1 MSKTIQ
7 PVNMQSDNL
16 FWYPALHSKYDQDK
30 PLPKDLVFNSYIK
43 YYLARCQSMFK
54 YDGLPDTIP
63 AKWLEHYLFVNGQC
77 VFIKN
82 GEDLIV
88 TTGGMGGDPDIYYI
102 PTKYIVSNPYVN
114 EEARKTYI
122 IGEDCVLIRNDT
134 YSQGLIPLLTRY
146 CSQLT
151 ENDLTMQTADI
162 LSRAMLTIT
171 ATDTQTKESV
181 EKWLLD
187 LRKGKLS
194 AIGELP
200 SMVGNQDRTV
210 NITPF
215 QAVAGTITDLIEYHQ
230 YLKASLYNELGLNA
244 NYNMKRESINSNE
257 SQLNDD
263 MLHPLID
270 DMLARRRE
278 ALEEVNK
285 MFGTNITVEFNGAW
299 LTNEKEEE
307 LALEQMETVTDSME
321 ETAPDQTE
329 EVVSDEENNENN
341 DSDTSDNT
349 IEDTVETGP
358 ETEEDVDETVEETDT
373 AEVIQAIENAAEVI
387 ADAIEG
393 DTPEEDNKE
402 GEE

>member
-1 MSKTIQ
+1 MTKTIQ
-7 PVNMQSDNL
+7 PVNMQGDTL
-16 FWYPALHSKYDQDK
+16 FWYPALNCKYDYDK
-30 PLPKDLVFNSYIK
+30 PLPKHEVFNSYIQ

-88 TTGGMGGDPDIYYI
+88 TTGGQGGDPDIYYI
-102 PTKYIVSNPYVN
+102 PNKYIVSNPYVL
-114 EEARKTYI
+114 EEARKTYT

-200 SMVGNQDRTV
+200 SMVGNQDRSV

-215 QAVAGTITDLIEYHQ
+215 QAVASTITDLIEYHQ

-270 DMLARRRE
+270 DMLARRKE

-307 LALEQMETVTDSME
+307 LTLEQMETVTDSME

-329 EVVSDEENNENN
+329 EFIEE
-341 DSDTSDNT
+341 DDTP
-349 IEDTVETGP
+349 EDTAEFEEDADT
-358 ETEEDVDETVEETDT
+358 TEEVTPEEETAPEETDT

-393 DTPEEDNKE
+393 ETPEEDNKE
-402 GEE
+402 GDE

>member
-1 MSKTIQ
+1 MS
-7 PVNMQSDNL
+7 L
-16 FWYPALHSKYDQDK
+16 FWYPDRHTQYDFDRPIDKSAALDSY
-30 PLPKDLVFNSYIK
+30 VFQ
-43 YYLARCQSMFK
+43 YLNRLQSMFK
-54 YDGLPDTIP
+54 YTGLPDTIP

-77 VFIKN
+77 VFIKD

-88 TTGGMGGDPDIYYI
+88 TTGGMGGLPDRYYI
-102 PTKYIVSNPYVN
+102 PTQYIVSNPYVK
-114 EEARKTYI
+114 EETRKTYT
-122 IGEDCVLIRNDT
+122 IGQDCVLIRNDT

-200 SMVGNQDRTV
+200 SMVGNQDRSV

-215 QAVAGTITDLIEYHQ
+215 QAVASTITDLIEYHQ

-307 LALEQMETVTDSME
+307 LTLDQMETATDSME

-329 EVVSDEENNENN
+329 EQTEEFIEE
-341 DSDTSDNT
+341 DDTP
-349 IEDTVETGP
+349 EDTVEF
-358 ETEEDVDETVEETDT
+358 EEDADTSEEVTPEEETAPEETDT
-373 AEVIQAIENAAEVI
+373 AEVVKAIENAAEVI

-402 GEE
+402 GDE

>member
-1 MSKTIQ
+1 MSKTIT
-7 PVNMQSDNL
+7 PANLQSDNF
-16 FWYPALHSKYDQDK
+16 FWYPALHCKYDQDK

-63 AKWLEHYLFVNGQC
+63 AKWLEHYLFTNGQC

-102 PTKYIVSNPYVN
+102 PTKYIVSNPYVK
-114 EEARKTYI
+114 EEARKTYT
-122 IGEDCVLIRNDT
+122 IGQDCVLIRNDT

-171 ATDTQTKESV
+171 ATDTQSKESV
-181 EKWLLD
+181 EKWLCD

-200 SMVGNQDRTV
+200 SMVGNQDRSV

-215 QAVAGTITDLIEYHQ
+215 REVSNTITNLIEYHQ

-270 DMLARRRE
+270 DMLTRRRE

-285 MFGTNITVEFNGAW
+285 MFGTNITVDFNSAW

-307 LALEQMETVTDSME
+307 LTLDQMETATESME

-329 EVVSDEENNENN
+329 EVTLDEENNKDDNAN
-341 DSDTSDNT
+341 TSDTAIQDA
-349 IEDTVETGP
+349 VETGP
-358 ETEEDVDETVEETDT
+358 ETEEEVEEAPKETDT
-373 AEVIQAIENAAEVI
+373 AKVVDAIEVAAEVI
-387 ADAIEG
+387 ADAIE
-393 DTPEEDNKE
+393 ENREN
-402 GEE
+402 

>member
-1 MSKTIQ
+1 MSKTITPANIQ
-7 PVNMQSDNL
+7 GDTL
-16 FWYPALHSKYDQDK
+16 FWYPALQCKYDQDK

-54 YDGLPDTIP
+54 YDGLPDTIQ
-63 AKWLEHYLFVNGQC
+63 AKWLEHYLLANGQC

-102 PTKYIVSNPYVN
+102 PTKYIVSNPYVK
-114 EEARKTYI
+114 EEARKTYT
-122 IGEDCVLIRNDT
+122 IGQDCVLIRNDT

-171 ATDTQTKESV
+171 ATDTQSKESV
-181 EKWLLD
+181 EKWLCD

-200 SMVGNQDRTV
+200 SMVGNQDRSV

-215 QAVAGTITDLIEYHQ
+215 REVSNTITNLIEYHQ

-285 MFGTNITVEFNGAW
+285 MFGTNITVDFNSAW

-307 LALEQMETVTDSME
+307 LTLDQMETATESME

-329 EVVSDEENNENN
+329 EVTPDEENNKDDNAN
-341 DSDTSDNT
+341 TSDTAIQDA
-349 IEDTVETGP
+349 VETGP
-358 ETEEDVDETVEETDT
+358 ETEEEVEEAPEETDT
-373 AEVIQAIENAAEVI
+373 AKVVDAIEDAAEVI

-393 DTPEEDNKE
+393 DTPAEDNKE

>member
-1 MSKTIQ
+1 MTKTIT
-7 PVNMQSDNL
+7 PANMQSDNF
-16 FWYPALHSKYDQDK
+16 FWYPALHCKYDQDK
-30 PLPKDLVFNSYIK
+30 PLPKDQVFKSYIQ

-63 AKWLEHYLFVNGQC
+63 AKWLEHYLFTNGQC

-82 GEDLIV
+82 GDDLIV

-102 PTKYIVSNPYVN
+102 PTKYIVSNPYV
-114 EEARKTYI
+114 EEGARKTYT

-200 SMVGNQDRTV
+200 SMVGNQDRSV

-215 QAVAGTITDLIEYHQ
+215 QAVASTITDLIEYHQ

-285 MFGTNITVEFNGAW
+285 MFGTNISVDFNGAW

-307 LALEQMETVTDSME
+307 LTLEQMETVTDSME
-321 ETAPDQTE
+321 ETASDQTE
-329 EVVSDEENNENN
+329 EFIEE
-341 DSDTSDNT
+341 DNT
-349 IEDTVETGP
+349 PEETVEFEEDADT
-358 ETEEDVDETVEETDT
+358 TEEVTPEEETAPEETDT
-373 AEVIQAIENAAEVI
+373 AEIIQALENAAEVI

-402 GEE
+402 GDE

>member
-1 MSKTIQ
+1 MSKTITPASIQ
-7 PVNMQSDNL
+7 GDTL
-16 FWYPALHSKYDQDK
+16 FWYPALQCKYDQDK

-63 AKWLEHYLFVNGQC
+63 AKWLEHYLLANGQC

-88 TTGGMGGDPDIYYI
+88 TTGGMGGEPDIYYI
-102 PTKYIVSNPYVN
+102 PTKYIVSNPYVK
-114 EEARKTYI
+114 EEARKTYT

-171 ATDTQTKESV
+171 ATDTQSKESV
-181 EKWLLD
+181 EKWLCD

-200 SMVGNQDRTV
+200 SMVGNQDRSV

-215 QAVAGTITDLIEYHQ
+215 REVSNTITNLIEYHQ

-285 MFGTNITVEFNGAW
+285 MFGTNISVEFNSAW

-307 LALEQMETVTDSME
+307 LTLEQMETATDSME

-329 EVVSDEENNENN
+329 EVIEE
-341 DSDTSDNT
+341 DDTPEET
-349 IEDTVETGP
+349 AEVEEDADT
-358 ETEEDVDETVEETDT
+358 TEEVTPEEETAPEETDT
-373 AEVIQAIENAAEVI
+373 TEVIKAIEDAAEVI
-387 ADAIEG
+387 ADAIEENQG
-393 DTPEEDNKE
+393 ED
-402 GEE
+402 

>member
-1 MSKTIQ
+1 MGNTIQ
-7 PVNMQSDNL
+7 PSNVQGNNL
-16 FWYPALHSKYDQDK
+16 FWYPALHCKYDQDK
-30 PLPKDLVFNSYIK
+30 PLPKDLVFNSYIQ

-63 AKWLEHYLFVNGQC
+63 AKWLEHYLFTAGQC
-77 VFIKN
+77 VFIKD

-88 TTGGMGGDPDIYYI
+88 TTGGMGGLPDRYYI
-102 PTKYIVSNPYVN
+102 PTEYIVSNPYLHNDV
-114 EEARKTYI
+114 ARKTYT
-122 IGEDCVLIRNDT
+122 IGQDCVLIRNDT

-171 ATDTQTKESV
+171 ATDSQTKESV

-215 QAVAGTITDLIEYHQ
+215 QAVASTITDLIEYHQ

-270 DMLARRRE
+270 DMLARRKE

-285 MFGTNITVEFNGAW
+285 MFGTNISVDFNGAW

-307 LALEQMETVTDSME
+307 LTLEQMETATESME
-321 ETAPDQTE
+321 EVTP
-329 EVVSDEENNENN
+329 DEENNENDN
-341 DSDTSDNT
+341 GNTSDTD
-349 IEDTVETGP
+349 IEDAVETGP
-358 ETEEDVDETVEETDT
+358 ETEEEVEETVEETPEETDT

-387 ADAIEG
+387 ADALEG
-393 DTPEEDNKE
+393 ETPEEDKE
-402 GEE
+402 GDE

>member
-1 MSKTIQ
+1 MENS
-7 PVNMQSDNL
+7 L
-16 FWYPALHSKYDQDK
+16 FWYPALQCQYDFDK
-30 PLPKDLVFNSYIK
+30 PLPKGLIFDSYIR

-54 YDGLPDTIP
+54 YNGLPDTIP
-63 AKWLEHYLFVNGQC
+63 QKWLEHYLMTNGSC

-82 GEDLIV
+82 GDDLIV
-88 TTGGMGGDPDIYYI
+88 TTGGMGGLPDVYYI
-102 PTKYIVSNPYVN
+102 PTEYIVANPYV
-114 EEARKTYI
+114 EQSARKTYK

-200 SMVGNQDRTV
+200 AMVGNQDRTV

-215 QAVAGTITDLIEYHQ
+215 REVSNTITNLIEYHQ

-278 ALEEVNK
+278 ALEEVNA
-285 MFGTNITVEFNGAW
+285 MFETNITVEFNSAW
-299 LTNEKEEE
+299 FVNEVEED
-307 LALEQMETVTDSME
+307 LALDQKAAETDAVEEVSEVEGIDGKLTEVSEEFIEEDDTPEETVEFEEDAETPE
-321 ETAPDQTE
+321 ETAP
-329 EVVSDEENNENN
+329 EEN
-341 DSDTSDNT
+341 T
-349 IEDTVETGP
+349 IVK
-358 ETEEDVDETVEETDT
+358 
-373 AEVIQAIENAAEVI
+373 AIETAAETI

-393 DTPEEDNKE
+393 DTSEDEETKDGDE
-402 GEE
+402 

>member
-1 MSKTIQ
+1 MENS
-7 PVNMQSDNL
+7 L
-16 FWYPALHSKYDQDK
+16 FWYPALNCQYDFDK
-30 PLPKDLVFNSYIK
+30 PLPKRLVFDSYIK
-43 YYLARCQSMFK
+43 YYLARCQSMFT
-54 YDGLPDTIP
+54 YTGLPETIP
-63 AKWLEHYLFVNGQC
+63 AKWLETYLMANGQC
-77 VFIKN
+77 VFIKD

-88 TTGGMGGDPDIYYI
+88 TTGGMGGLPDRYYI
-102 PTKYIVSNPYVN
+102 PTQYIVSNPYVK
-114 EEARKTYI
+114 EETRKTYT

-134 YSQGLIPLLTRY
+134 YSQGLMPLLTRY

-200 SMVGNQDRTV
+200 AMVGNQDRSV

-215 QAVAGTITDLIEYHQ
+215 QAVASTITDLIEYHQ

-278 ALEEVNK
+278 ALEEVNA
-285 MFGTNITVEFNGAW
+285 MFGTDITVEFNSAW
-299 LTNEKEEE
+299 LTNEIEEE
-307 LALEQMETVTDSME
+307 LTLEQMESVTE
-321 ETAPDQTE
+321 Q
-329 EVVSDEENNENN
+329 
-341 DSDTSDNT
+341 
-349 IEDTVETGP
+349 
-358 ETEEDVDETVEETDT
+358 VD
-373 AEVIQAIENAAEVI
+373 NAAEVTEVTEEESVADSISEVDETAEEETAEEEEETPEEDVIVTAIEDAAETI

-393 DTPEEDNKE
+393 DTPEDEEKD
-402 GEE
+402 GEY

>member
-1 MSKTIQ
+1 MS
-7 PVNMQSDNL
+7 L
-16 FWYPALHSKYDQDK
+16 FWYPALNCQYDFDK
-30 PLPKDLVFNSYIK
+30 PLPKGLIFDSYIR

-54 YDGLPDTIP
+54 YDGLPETIP
-63 AKWLEHYLFVNGQC
+63 QNWLEHYLMANGSC
-77 VFIKN
+77 VFIKD

-88 TTGGMGGDPDIYYI
+88 TTGGMGGLPDRYYI
-102 PTKYIVSNPYVN
+102 PTQYIVSNPYVK
-114 EEARKTYI
+114 EDTRKTYT
-122 IGEDCVLIRNDT
+122 IGQDCVLIRNDT

-200 SMVGNQDRTV
+200 AMVGNQDRSV

-215 QAVAGTITDLIEYHQ
+215 QAVASTITDLIEYHQ

-278 ALEEVNK
+278 ALEEVNA
-285 MFGTNITVEFNGAW
+285 MFGTDITVEFNSAW
-299 LTNEKEEE
+299 LTNEIEED
-307 LALEQMETVTDSME
+307 LTLEQMESVTEQVDNAAEVTDVSEEESVAESISEVDETAEE
-321 ETAPDQTE
+321 ETAPEVTE
-329 EVVSDEENNENN
+329 EVTEEEE
-341 DSDTSDNT
+341 TPEEEVIVT
-349 IEDTVETGP
+349 AIED
-358 ETEEDVDETVEETDT
+358 
-373 AEVIQAIENAAEVI
+373 AAETI

-393 DTPEEDNKE
+393 DTPEDEEKDGED
-402 GEE
+402 

>member
-1 MSKTIQ
+1 
-7 PVNMQSDNL
+7 
-16 FWYPALHSKYDQDK
+16 
-30 PLPKDLVFNSYIK
+30 
-43 YYLARCQSMFK
+43 
-54 YDGLPDTIP
+54 
-63 AKWLEHYLFVNGQC
+63 
-77 VFIKN
+77 
-82 GEDLIV
+82 
-88 TTGGMGGDPDIYYI
+88 
-102 PTKYIVSNPYVN
+102 
-114 EEARKTYI
+114 
-122 IGEDCVLIRNDT
+122 
-134 YSQGLIPLLTRY
+134 
-146 CSQLT
+146 
-151 ENDLTMQTADI
+151 MQTADI

-215 QAVAGTITDLIEYHQ
+215 QAVASTITDLIEYHQ

-307 LALEQMETVTDSME
+307 LTLEQMD
-321 ETAPDQTE
+321 TATEQMTE
-329 EVVSDEENNENN
+329 EVTPDEENNEDN
-341 DSDTSDNT
+341 DIDTSDTS
-349 IEDTVETGP
+349 IQDTNEIGP
-358 ETEEDVDETVEETDT
+358 DTEEEVEETVEETDT
-373 AEVIQAIENAAEVI
+373 TEVIQAIENAAEVI

-393 DTPEEDNKE
+393 ETPEDDNKE

>member
-1 MSKTIQ
+1 MGKTITPANIQ
-7 PVNMQSDNL
+7 GDTL
-16 FWYPALHSKYDQDK
+16 FWYPALQCKYDQDK
-30 PLPKDLVFNSYIK
+30 PLPKDLVFNSYIQ

-54 YDGLPDTIP
+54 YDGLPETIP

-88 TTGGMGGDPDIYYI
+88 TTGGQGGDPDIYYI
-102 PTKYIVSNPYVN
+102 PTKYIVSNPYVK
-114 EEARKTYI
+114 EEARKTHTL
-122 IGEDCVLIRNDT
+122 GVDAVLIRNDT

-146 CSQLT
+146 CSQLA

-215 QAVAGTITDLIEYHQ
+215 QAVASTITDLIEYHQ

-307 LALEQMETVTDSME
+307 LTLEQMETVTDSMD
-321 ETAPDQTE
+321 ETAPDQTDVQSEDVVEYNTEE
-329 EVVSDEENNENN
+329 EVVGDDEIAEVEE
-341 DSDTSDNT
+341 TSPD
-349 IEDTVETGP
+349 VETAP
-358 ETEEDVDETVEETDT
+358 EETDT

-387 ADAIEG
+387 ADSIEG

-402 GEE
+402 GDD

>member
-7 PVNMQSDNL
+7 PTNIQGDNF

-63 AKWLEHYLFVNGQC
+63 AKWLEHYLFTNGQC
-77 VFIKN
+77 VFIKD

-88 TTGGMGGDPDIYYI
+88 TTGGMGGLPDRYYI
-102 PTKYIVSNPYVN
+102 PTQYIVANPYVK
-114 EEARKTYI
+114 EETRKTYT

-146 CSQLT
+146 CSQLV

-181 EKWLLD
+181 EKWLSD

-200 SMVGNQDRTV
+200 SMVGNQDRSV

-215 QAVAGTITDLIEYHQ
+215 REVATTLTDLIEYHQ

-263 MLHPLID
+263 MLHPFID

-285 MFGTNITVEFNGAW
+285 MFGTNISVEFNGAW

-307 LALEQMETVTDSME
+307 LTLEQMETATDSME
-321 ETAPDQTE
+321 ENVPDQTE
-329 EVVSDEENNENN
+329 EV
-341 DSDTSDNT
+341 
-349 IEDTVETGP
+349 I
-358 ETEEDVDETVEETDT
+358 EEDDAPEETAEVEEVTEKVSPEEETAPEETDT

-393 DTPEEDNKE
+393 ETPEDDNKE

>member
-1 MSKTIQ
+1 MSKTIT
-7 PVNMQSDNL
+7 PANLQSDNL
-16 FWYPALHSKYDQDK
+16 FWYPALHCKYDQDK
-30 PLPKDLVFNSYIK
+30 PLPKDLVFNSYIQ

-63 AKWLEHYLFVNGQC
+63 AKWLEHYLLANGQC

-102 PTKYIVSNPYVN
+102 PTKYIVSNPYVK
-114 EEARKTYI
+114 EEARKTYT

-171 ATDTQTKESV
+171 ATDTQSKESV
-181 EKWLLD
+181 EKWLSD

-215 QAVAGTITDLIEYHQ
+215 QAVASTITDLIEYHQ

-285 MFGTNITVEFNGAW
+285 MFGTNITVDFNGAW
-299 LTNEKEEE
+299 LTNEIEED
-307 LALEQMETVTDSME
+307 LALEQKESMTDSME

-329 EVVSDEENNENN
+329 EFIEE
-341 DSDTSDNT
+341 DDTPEET
-349 IEDTVETGP
+349 AEFEEETDT
-358 ETEEDVDETVEETDT
+358 TEEVAPEEESAPEETDT
-373 AEVIQAIENAAEVI
+373 AEVVKAIEDAAEVI
-387 ADAIEG
+387 ADAIDG
-393 DTPEEDNKE
+393 DTPAEDDKE

>member
-7 PVNMQSDNL
+7 PVNMQGDNL

-54 YDGLPDTIP
+54 YNGLPDTIP
-63 AKWLEHYLFVNGQC
+63 AKWLEHYLLANGQC

-114 EEARKTYI
+114 EEARKTYTL
-122 IGEDCVLIRNDT
+122 GVDAVLIRNDT

-215 QAVAGTITDLIEYHQ
+215 QAVASTITDLIEYHQ

-285 MFGTNITVEFNGAW
+285 MFGTNITVDFNGAW
-299 LTNEKEEE
+299 LTNEIEED
-307 LALEQMETVTDSME
+307 LALEQKESMTDSME
-321 ETAPDQTE
+321 ETAPDQT
-329 EVVSDEENNENN
+329 DEQ
-341 DSDTSDNT
+341 
-349 IEDTVETGP
+349 
-358 ETEEDVDETVEETDT
+358 TEEFIEEDDTPEETAEFEEETDT
-373 AEVIQAIENAAEVI
+373 TEEVVPEEETAPEETETAEVIKAIEDAAEVI

-393 DTPEEDNKE
+393 ETPEEDNKE

>member
-1 MSKTIQ
+1 MGKTITPANIQ
-7 PVNMQSDNL
+7 GDTL
-16 FWYPALHSKYDQDK
+16 FWYPALQCKYDQDK
-30 PLPKDLVFNSYIK
+30 PLPKDLVFNSYIQ

-54 YDGLPDTIP
+54 YDGLPETIP

-88 TTGGMGGDPDIYYI
+88 TTGGQGGDPDIYYI
-102 PTKYIVSNPYVN
+102 PTKYIVSNPYVK
-114 EEARKTYI
+114 EEARKSYTL
-122 IGEDCVLIRNDT
+122 GVDAVLIRNDT

-215 QAVAGTITDLIEYHQ
+215 QAVASTITDLIEYHQ

-278 ALEEVNK
+278 ALGEVNK

-307 LALEQMETVTDSME
+307 LTLEQMETVTDSMD
-321 ETAPDQTE
+321 ETAPDQTDVQSEDVVEDNTEE
-329 EVVSDEENNENN
+329 EVVGDDEIAEVEE
-341 DSDTSDNT
+341 TSPD
-349 IEDTVETGP
+349 VETAP
-358 ETEEDVDETVEETDT
+358 EETDT

-402 GEE
+402 GDD

>member
-1 MSKTIQ
+1 MS
-7 PVNMQSDNL
+7 NF
-16 FWYPALHSKYDQDK
+16 FWYPALNCQYDHDK
-30 PLPKDLVFNSYIK
+30 PLPKGLVFDSYIK

-54 YDGLPDTIP
+54 YDGLPETIP
-63 AKWLEHYLFVNGQC
+63 AKWLEHYLLTNGQC
-77 VFIKN
+77 VFIKD
-82 GEDLIV
+82 GEDLIA
-88 TTGGMGGDPDIYYI
+88 TTGGMGGLPDRYYI
-102 PTKYIVSNPYVN
+102 PTQYIVSNPYVKP
-114 EEARKTYI
+114 ETRKTYT

-134 YSQGLIPLLTRY
+134 YSQGIIPLLTRY

-151 ENDLTMQTADI
+151 ENDLTMQSADI
-162 LSRAMLTIT
+162 LSRAMLTIS

-181 EKWLLD
+181 EKWLMD

-200 SMVGNQDRTV
+200 SMVGNQDRSL

-215 QAVAGTITDLIEYHQ
+215 REVASTLTDLIEYHQ

-270 DMLARRRE
+270 DMLARRKE
-278 ALEEVNK
+278 AVEEVNK
-285 MFGTNITVEFNGAW
+285 MFGTSITVEFNGAW

-307 LALEQMETVTDSME
+307 LTLEQMETATKSME

-329 EVVSDEENNENN
+329 
-341 DSDTSDNT
+341 
-349 IEDTVETGP
+349 GQ
-358 ETEEDVDETVEETDT
+358 TEEFIEEDDTPEETAEFEEETAPEEETALEETDT
-373 AEVIQAIENAAEVI
+373 AEVIQAIEDAAEII

-393 DTPEEDNKE
+393 ETPEDDNKE
-402 GEE
+402 GDE

>member
-1 MSKTIQ
+1 MSKTIT
-7 PVNMQSDNL
+7 PANMQTNDL
-16 FWYPALHSKYDQDK
+16 FWYPALHTKYDQDK

-63 AKWLEHYLFVNGQC
+63 AKWLEHYLFVNGSC
-77 VFIKN
+77 VFIKD

-88 TTGGMGGDPDIYYI
+88 TTGGMGGLPDRYYI
-102 PTKYIVSNPYVN
+102 PTQYIVANPYVK
-114 EEARKTYI
+114 EETRKTYT

-215 QAVAGTITDLIEYHQ
+215 QAVASTITDLIEYHQ

-270 DMLARRRE
+270 DMLARRCE

-307 LALEQMETVTDSME
+307 LTLEQMETATDSME
-321 ETAPDQTE
+321 ENVPDQTE
-329 EVVSDEENNENN
+329 EVIEE
-341 DSDTSDNT
+341 DDTPEET
-349 IEDTVETGP
+349 AEVEEETDT
-358 ETEEDVDETVEETDT
+358 TEEVTPEEETAPEETDT
-373 AEVIQAIENAAEVI
+373 AEVIQAIEDAAEVI

-393 DTPEEDNKE
+393 DTPEDDNKE

>member
-1 MSKTIQ
+1 MS
-7 PVNMQSDNL
+7 L
-16 FWYPALHSKYDQDK
+16 FWYPALNCQYDFDK
-30 PLPKDLVFNSYIK
+30 PLPKGLIFDSYIR

-54 YDGLPDTIP
+54 YDELPETIP
-63 AKWLEHYLFVNGQC
+63 QKWLEHYLMSNGHC

-88 TTGGMGGDPDIYYI
+88 TTGGMGGLPDVYYI
-102 PTKYIVSNPYVN
+102 PTQYIVANPYV
-114 EEARKTYI
+114 EESARKTYT
-122 IGEDCVLIRNDT
+122 IGQDCVLIRNDT

-162 LSRAMLTIT
+162 LSRAMLTIS

-200 SMVGNQDRTV
+200 SMVGNQDRSV

-215 QAVAGTITDLIEYHQ
+215 QSVASTITDLIEYHQ

-285 MFGTNITVEFNGAW
+285 MFGTNITVEFNSAW
-299 LTNEKEEE
+299 FTNEVEED
-307 LALEQMETVTDSME
+307 LALEQKE
-321 ETAPDQTE
+321 A
-329 EVVSDEENNENN
+329 
-341 DSDTSDNT
+341 
-349 IEDTVETGP
+349 
-358 ETEEDVDETVEETDT
+358 ETETLEDAAEVPEVEGSDGKLTEVSEETDERAD
-373 AEVIQAIENAAEVI
+373 AEQMPEEETPEEETTPEVEPIVTAIETAAEVI

-393 DTPEEDNKE
+393 DTPEETEDKD

>member
-1 MSKTIQ
+1 MSKTITPANIQ
-7 PVNMQSDNL
+7 GDTL
-16 FWYPALHSKYDQDK
+16 FWYPALQCKYDQDK
-30 PLPKDLVFNSYIK
+30 PLPKDLVFNSYIQ

-88 TTGGMGGDPDIYYI
+88 TTGGMGGMPDIYYI
-102 PTKYIVSNPYVN
+102 PTKYIVSNPYVK
-114 EEARKTYI
+114 EEARKEYT

-151 ENDLTMQTADI
+151 ENDLTMHTADI

-215 QAVAGTITDLIEYHQ
+215 QAVASTITDLIEYHQ

-307 LALEQMETVTDSME
+307 LTLEQMETATDSME
-321 ETAPDQTE
+321 ETAPDQIEDVVEDNTE
-329 EVVSDEENNENN
+329 DEVVEDDEIAEV
-341 DSDTSDNT
+341 
-349 IEDTVETGP
+349 VETSP
-358 ETEEDVDETVEETDT
+358 DVEKTAEETAPEETDT

-393 DTPEEDNKE
+393 DTPEDDNKE
-402 GEE
+402 GDE

>member
-1 MSKTIQ
+1 MGKTITPANIQ
-7 PVNMQSDNL
+7 GDTL
-16 FWYPALHSKYDQDK
+16 FWYPALNCKYDQDK
-30 PLPKDLVFNSYIK
+30 PLPKCEVFNSYIQ

-88 TTGGMGGDPDIYYI
+88 TTGGQGGDPDIYYI
-102 PTKYIVSNPYVN
+102 PTKYIVSNPYVL
-114 EEARKTYI
+114 EEARKTYT

-181 EKWLLD
+181 EKWLSD

-200 SMVGNQDRTV
+200 SMVGNQDRSV

-215 QAVAGTITDLIEYHQ
+215 QAVASTITDLIEYHQ

-307 LALEQMETVTDSME
+307 LTLEQMETVTDSME

-329 EVVSDEENNENN
+329 KFIEE
-341 DSDTSDNT
+341 DDTPEET
-349 IEDTVETGP
+349 AEFEEDADT
-358 ETEEDVDETVEETDT
+358 TEEVTPEEETAPEETDT

-402 GEE
+402 GDE

>member
-1 MSKTIQ
+1 MGKTITPANIQ
-7 PVNMQSDNL
+7 GDTL
-16 FWYPALHSKYDQDK
+16 FWYPALHCKYDQDK
-30 PLPKDLVFNSYIK
+30 PLPKDLVFNSYIQ

-54 YDGLPDTIP
+54 YYGLPDTIP

-77 VFIKN
+77 VFIKD

-88 TTGGMGGDPDIYYI
+88 TTGGMGGMPDRYYI
-102 PTKYIVSNPYVN
+102 PTEYIVSNPHLHDTA
-114 EEARKTYI
+114 ARKTYI
-122 IGEDCVLIRNDT
+122 IGQDCVLIRNDT

-171 ATDTQTKESV
+171 ATDSQTKESV

-215 QAVAGTITDLIEYHQ
+215 QAVASTITDLIEYHQ

-285 MFGTNITVEFNGAW
+285 MFGTNISVEFNGAW

-307 LALEQMETVTDSME
+307 LTLEQMETVTDSME
-321 ETAPDQTE
+321 ETAPEGAEEVIEENDTQEETAEVEEDADTTE
-329 EVVSDEENNENN
+329 EVTPEE
-341 DSDTSDNT
+341 
-349 IEDTVETGP
+349 ETAP
-358 ETEEDVDETVEETDT
+358 EETDT
-373 AEVIQAIENAAEVI
+373 AEVVQAIENAAEVI

-393 DTPEEDNKE
+393 DTPEDDNKE
-402 GEE
+402 GDE

>member
-1 MSKTIQ
+1 MGKTITPANIQ
-7 PVNMQSDNL
+7 GDTL
-16 FWYPALHSKYDQDK
+16 FWYPALQCKYDQDK
-30 PLPKDLVFNSYIK
+30 PLPKDLVFNSYIQ

-54 YDGLPDTIP
+54 YDGLPETIP

-88 TTGGMGGDPDIYYI
+88 TTGGQGGDPDIYYI
-102 PTKYIVSNPYVN
+102 PTKYIVSNPYVK
-114 EEARKTYI
+114 EEARKTYTL
-122 IGEDCVLIRNDT
+122 GVDAVLIRNDT

-146 CSQLT
+146 CSQLA

-215 QAVAGTITDLIEYHQ
+215 QAVASTITDLIEYHQ

-307 LALEQMETVTDSME
+307 LTLEQMETVTDSMD
-321 ETAPDQTE
+321 ETAPDQTDVQSEDVVEDNTEE
-329 EVVSDEENNENN
+329 EVVGDDEIAEVEE
-341 DSDTSDNT
+341 TSPD
-349 IEDTVETGP
+349 VETAP
-358 ETEEDVDETVEETDT
+358 EETDT

-402 GEE
+402 GDD